1 MAIVAADIHKHLSG
15 GAANADV
22 NASLGGVMSS
32 VVVTDNTLHNLFD
45 AVSGL
50 EHAGGD
56 TEYRCIYIQNAHGS
70 LTYEEAVVFI
80 QTNTPSAES
89 DIFIGLDPAG
99 LNATATTIA
108 TEQDVPAAVSFS
120 QPTSGSP
127 LSIGNM
133 AVGAYIGLWIERV
146 IAVGTSTVSADSVVL
161 RASGGTAP

>member
-15 GAANADV
+15 GVDNANV

-32 VVVTDNTLHNLFD
+32 TAITDASLHNLFD

-56 TEYRCIYIQNAHGS
+56 TEYRCLYLQNAHGTI
-70 LTYEEAVVFI
+70 TYELANVYI

-89 DIFIGLDPAG
+89 DISIGLDPAG

-108 TEQDVPAAVSFS
+108 TEQDAPAGVSFS
-120 QPTSGSP
+120 QPSSGSP

-133 AVGAYIGLWIERV
+133 AVGAYIGLWVKRV
-146 IAVGTSTVSADSVVL
+146 ISAGTPTVSADSVVL
-161 RASGGTAP
+161 RTSGGTQP